1 MTDYMP
7 DSPQPDEPPMDVRQL
22 FAHPDALADVERE
35 ARARVRLT
43 HAGHDDT
50 TTGTVL
56 LAHEVDDAG
65 ITELPAPRRTLPTA
79 LLDREVWRHRI
90 DVVVHSAG
98 FHLART
104 PRYAWRLGHLS
115 VLGAWTELRTAC
127 GYLLAT
133 DYGDMIDEAKRHSYG
148 NDHVAQLRAER
159 RKEGKARRR
168 ENITILGLTGF
179 TTYTTALIAL
189 ATVWGTGVTAPFLI
203 PAVGFLAACGVR
215 ELGRR
220 AEPFEVFEQAAA
232 AVDAPLSDVTLNQ
245 ALRNPKVKV
254 LAEDQVAELVGPIRS
269 VAINACEATLKLPSG
284 VTAPRVIAAHEAL
297 AEALNVEPGW
307 LDIRQAG
314 HPNRITVWIATSE
327 PFADARVSPLVDSP
341 ERQDAY
347 GKGVPI
353 GFNRRGEVVYLKL
366 KHVMALLGGMSR
378 TGKGMLLRSLICGL
392 GLDPRVNIR
401 LAAGAKPGEHIG
413 YAPVCATFFGRR
425 PERLLA
431 LLKAFE
437 REALRREAYLED
449 QGRSKMGEEDL
460 ADFPWE
466 ILIIDELKQYTGK
479 GKPLAEEISQA
490 IEDLAAFVA
499 ALNMSIVLSTQDP
512 DKDTVPRGYKSNSGA
527 RMATR
532 TGSPTQTNAILKEGA
547 TGNGMRAHELPS
559 ERKGLTILDIDGL
572 LGALIRSFI
581 IEDETHDGAA
591 PIITAGRRLRE
602 SVHRAPGQYYDP
614 IEAFLLEYTGLSSV
628 GGGPGGR
635 GKPER
640 PTAAAATLHRSLLA
654 DLLDIFE
661 ARNNPDR
668 LRTAEIL
675 AVLAEDDPATWSP
688 AALGVRD
695 DDEKGWASK
704 GGTKLSEVIAQEL
717 NGTGRTLTSREWTKG
732 GRGRGYYLADVRTA
746 AGIAPE

>member
-1 MTDYMP
+1 MTDRIP
-7 DSPQPDEPPMDVRQL
+7 DNPQPDETPMDVRQL
-22 FAHPDALADVERE
+22 FPHPDALADVERE
-35 ARARVRLT
+35 ARARVQLT
-43 HAGHDDT
+43 HAGYADT
-50 TTGTVL
+50 ITGTVR
-56 LAHEVDDAG
+56 LADDVDDDAE
-65 ITELPAPRRTLPTA
+65 ITELPVARRTLPTA

-98 FHLART
+98 FHLARS

-133 DYGDMIDEAKRHSYG
+133 DYGNMIDEAKRHNYG
-148 NDHVAQLRAER
+148 HDHVAQLRAER

-168 ENITILGLTGF
+168 ENTTILGLTGF

-189 ATVWGTGVTAPFLI
+189 ATVWGMGVTAPFFI

-220 AEPFEVFEQAAA
+220 TEPFEVFEQAAA
-232 AVDAPLSDVTLNQ
+232 AEDAPLTDFTLNQ
-245 ALRNPKVKV
+245 ALRKVKV
-254 LAEDQVAELVGPIRS
+254 LGEEQVAELVGPIRS

-314 HPNRITVWIATSE
+314 HPNRISMWIATSE
-327 PFADARVSPLVDSP
+327 PFADARVSPLVENP

-347 GKGVPI
+347 SKGVPI

-460 ADFPWE
+460 DEFPWE

-479 GKPLAEEISQA
+479 GKPLAEDISQV

-547 TGNGMRAHELPS
+547 TGNGMRAHELPPD
-559 ERKGLTILDIDGL
+559 RKGLTILDIDGL
-572 LGALIRSFI
+572 VGALIRSFI
-581 IEDETHDGAA
+581 IEDEAYDGAA

-602 SVHRAPGQYYDP
+602 TVNRAPGQFFDP

-661 ARNNPDR
+661 ARRNPDR
-668 LRTAEIL
+668 LRTVEIL
-675 AVLAEDDPATWSP
+675 AVLAEDDPETWSP
-688 AALGVRD
+688 KALGVSE

-704 GGTKLSEVIAQEL
+704 GGTRLSEVIAQEL
-717 NGTGRTLTSREWTKG
+717 DGTGRTLTSKEWTKG
-732 GRGRGYYLADVRTA
+732 GRGRGYYLADVRAA